1 MGNLGCQRGRAG
13 EMGCEHRASLLEIR
27 TPGTRPR
34 KANAGSSTEHLSRV
48 SREGS
53 AAEGLSRDP
62 APSVPGSCPAPCLQH
77 SGGRAELCFCWG
89 AASGAPSHHLSERV
103 SCTIHGHTAYPVQYG
118 AGADSNDD
126 LALCSV
132 CPRHGKALQFGP

>member
-1 MGNLGCQRGRAG
+1 MGNLGCQQGRAG

-27 TPGTRPR
+27 TAGTRPR
-34 KANAGSSTEHLSRV
+34 KANTGSFTKHLSWV

-77 SGGRAELCFCWG
+77 SGGCAEPRFCWG

-103 SCTIHGHTAYPVQYG
+103 SGHTTYPVQHG